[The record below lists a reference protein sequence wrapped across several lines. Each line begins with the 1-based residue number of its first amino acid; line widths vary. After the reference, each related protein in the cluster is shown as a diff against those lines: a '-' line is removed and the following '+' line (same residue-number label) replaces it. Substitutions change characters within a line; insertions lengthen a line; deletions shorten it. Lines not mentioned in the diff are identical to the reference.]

1 MSDDRRSDGETGR
14 ASTGDSGRAGT
25 EAGRRHLDAS
35 AVKGDGWTAVD
46 STETVQLGNNYL
58 IKKAIQ

>member
-25 EAGRRHLDAS
+25 EVGRRHLDAS

-46 STETVQLGNNYL
+46 STETVQLGNM
-58 IKKAIQ
+58 